1 MSYPRWI
8 ILFGCACSQL
18 LPLAL
23 PAARAASAK
32 VATVPARAVSLEEAL
47 AAALRNRPELAAV
60 HLDLRAIPEKR
71 GEAGQWPNP
80 ELDFEVANLAANL
93 DEEEVEATIS
103 IRQPIETGGK
113 RKARL
118 RKVEAEALLLD
129 AEFNAAWLEVAAEV
143 RLAYTEV
150 LATRARLELLRV
162 AERLAAELAEIT
174 RGRIEAG
181 ELAVI
186 EESRALARLAM
197 AVTATTKEGRR
208 LAEAE
213 QNLAA
218 ALDEPG
224 GITAAPEA
232 ELSEEPELPTL
243 EQLNEGVRTAPP
255 LARLRREDELR
266 GAELAVEESL
276 AKPDPTWF
284 LALKETPDQDGHA
297 LAMGVSLPLPL
308 FRKNRAG
315 VAEAGARVARSGLY
329 LAAEE
334 RRATG
339 ELAKARAIY
348 SAALQES
355 QTLRDQVIVRAE
367 EAHLAVLEGFRQGKF
382 RYADVL
388 EASQSLVEARLR
400 RLETI
405 VELHRAGVTLDRL
418 AGKPLPPLAHL
429 EERSNQ

>member
-1 MSYPRWI
+1 
-8 ILFGCACSQL
+8 
-18 LPLAL
+18 
-23 PAARAASAK
+23 
-32 VATVPARAVSLEEAL
+32 
-47 AAALRNRPELAAV
+47 
-60 HLDLRAIPEKR
+60 
-71 GEAGQWPNP
+71 
-80 ELDFEVANLAANL
+80 
-93 DEEEVEATIS
+93 EVEATIS

-118 RKVEAEALLLD
+118 RKIEAEALLLD
-129 AEFNAAWLEVAAEV
+129 AEYNAAWLEVAAEV

-150 LATRARLELLRV
+150 LAGRERLTLVRE
-162 AERLAAELAEIT
+162 AERLAAELTEIT
-174 RGRIEAG
+174 RGRVEAG

-186 EESRALARLAM
+186 EESRAIARLAL
-197 AVTATTKEGRR
+197 AGTATTKESRR

-218 ALDEPG
+218 TIGEPG
-224 GITAAPEA
+224 GITAPPEA
-232 ELSEEPELPTL
+232 ELSEEPELPAL
-243 EQLNEGVRTAPP
+243 EQFNAGLRTAAP
-255 LARLRREDELR
+255 LARLRREQELR

-297 LAMGVSLPLPL
+297 LAMGVSMPLPL

-315 VAEAGARVARSGLY
+315 VAEAGARAARSGLY

-339 ELAKARAIY
+339 ELAKSRATF

-367 EAHLAVLEGFRQGKF
+367 EANQAVLEGYRQGKF

-388 EASQSLVEARLR
+388 ESSQSLVEARLR
-400 RLETI
+400 LLESI
-405 VELHRAGVTLDRL
+405 VELHRAAVSLDRL
-418 AGKPLPPLAHL
+418 AGKPLPPKTHR
-429 EERSNQ
+429 EERSTP